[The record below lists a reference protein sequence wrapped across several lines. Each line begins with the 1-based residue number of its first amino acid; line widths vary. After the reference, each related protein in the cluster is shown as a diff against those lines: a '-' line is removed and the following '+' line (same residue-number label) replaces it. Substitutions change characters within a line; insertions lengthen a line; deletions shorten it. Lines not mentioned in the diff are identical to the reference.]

1 MLQWPRII
9 AFPRSTTCRTT
20 GPTLHPSLAAL
31 APSCSMIFQREV
43 AAGFNEA
50 HLRRQRTYLTETL
63 DCKAALANICLI
75 RT

>member
-1 MLQWPRII
+1 
-9 AFPRSTTCRTT
+9 
-20 GPTLHPSLAAL
+20 
-31 APSCSMIFQREV
+31 MIFQREV